1 MDEKLKLIARVS
13 NVAVTLSL
21 DGSEA
26 LESLPTDQF
35 KRLCT
40 DAGVSDSEEAHEV
53 VGLVFGTD
61 LFGSS
66 VAIESLR
73 LSAGGDHVRD
83 LAKML
88 YSIWLLD
95 ATREGAD
102 KGYNFI
108 QMGRMFDKGQTGEF
122 AQPFSEWIGN
132 GITSDLR
139 DALMPVIDKVEGSP
153 AAEPERQEPAD
164 QPAEDGT
171 GSEAHDTEADTESK
185 ADAETDTEAKDD
197 TEADSEDNAGTS
209 DTESKADTEADAE
222 DTAETSDTKSDTES
236 KTDAVTEAHDT
247 VTETHSVEAETS
259 NAEATT
265 SDDGT
270 VTETPADVTERH
282 GTTDQPSDDSAQGT
296 IDAGE
301 DGQSSNDGNEK
312 PAVPG
317 PANDFDELD
326 DVSDDDAE
334 GPLQAV
340 RDALLTTTKL
350 PPYDDMDEGSVDPV
364 DIDGSD
370 DDLVD
375 SLGLGED
382 DDGDDGD
389 NPTTV
394 LNRAA
399 HMASSEKKFYRSVN
413 RMKNIFS
420 DGPRPGLSDEE

>member
-108 QMGRMFDKGQTGEF
+108 QMGRMFDKGRTDEF

-132 GITSDLR
+132 DLASDLR
-139 DALMPVIDKVEGSP
+139 GALMPVIGKVEGSP

-197 TEADSEDNAGTS
+197 TEADSEDNAETS

-222 DTAETSDTKSDTES
+222 DTAETSDTKSGIES
-236 KTDAVTEAHDT
+236 KTDAVTETHDT
-247 VTETHSVEAETS
+247 VTEAHSVEAEAS
-259 NAEATT
+259 NADAEA

-270 VTETPADVTERH
+270 VTERH

-312 PAVPG
+312 PAVPE

-334 GPLQAV
+334 GPSQAV

-364 DIDGSD
+364 GIDGSD

-394 LNRAA
+394 LNWAA

>member
-139 DALMPVIDKVEGSP
+139 DALMPVIGKVEGSP

-171 GSEAHDTEADTESK
+171 GSEAHDTEAD
-185 ADAETDTEAKDD
+185 
-197 TEADSEDNAGTS
+197 SEDNAETS

-247 VTETHSVEAETS
+247 VTEAHSVEAEAS
-259 NAEATT
+259 NVDAEA

-270 VTETPADVTERH
+270 VTETPANVTERH

-301 DGQSSNDGNEK
+301 DGQSSNDGNEE
-312 PAVPG
+312 PAVPE
-317 PANDFDELD
+317 PADDFDELD
-326 DVSDDDAE
+326 DASDDDAE
-334 GPLQAV
+334 DPSQAI
-340 RDALLTTTKL
+340 RDELLTTTKL

>member
-21 DGSEA
+21 DGSDA
-26 LESLPTDQF
+26 LESLPADQF

-132 GITSDLR
+132 DLASGLR
-139 DALMPVIDKVEGSP
+139 DALAPVIGKVDGSP
-153 AAEPERQEPAD
+153 VVNHRHEPVD
-164 QPAEDGT
+164 QPDEDST
-171 GSEAHDTEADTESK
+171 ESEAHDTEADTESK
-185 ADAETDTEAKDD
+185 DDTKADAE
-197 TEADSEDNAGTS
+197 DNAETS
-209 DTESKADTEADAE
+209 DTESKADTESKTDTKADAE
-222 DTAETSDTKSDTES
+222 DTAETYDTKSDTES

-247 VTETHSVEAETS
+247 VTETHDTVTEAHSVEAEAS
-259 NAEATT
+259 NADAEA

-270 VTETPADVTERH
+270 VTETPDNVTEQH
-282 GTTDQPSDDSAQGT
+282 ETADQPSDDSAQGST
-296 IDAGE
+296 DAE
-301 DGQSSNDGNEK
+301 SDEQ

-317 PANDFDELD
+317 PADDFDELD
-326 DVSDDDAE
+326 DASDDDAE
-334 GPLQAV
+334 GPSQAV

-364 DIDGSD
+364 GIDGSD

>member
-108 QMGRMFDKGQTGEF
+108 QMGRMFDKGQTDEF

-132 GITSDLR
+132 DLASDLR
-139 DALMPVIDKVEGSP
+139 DALMPVIGKVEGSP

-171 GSEAHDTEADTESK
+171 ESEAHDTK
-185 ADAETDTEAKDD
+185 ADSEDNAETSDTEAKDD

-247 VTETHSVEAETS
+247 VTEAHSVEAEAS
-259 NAEATT
+259 NVDAEA

-270 VTETPADVTERH
+270 VTETPANVTERH

-317 PANDFDELD
+317 PADDFDELD
-326 DVSDDDAE
+326 DASDDDAE
-334 GPLQAV
+334 GPSQAV

>member
-40 DAGVSDSEEAHEV
+40 DVGVSDSEEAHEV

-132 GITSDLR
+132 DLASDLR
-139 DALMPVIDKVEGSP
+139 DALMPVIGKVEGSP
-153 AAEPERQEPAD
+153 AAKPERQAPAD
-164 QPAEDGT
+164 QPDEAGT
-171 GSEAHDTEADTESK
+171 ESEAHDTEADTESK
-185 ADAETDTEAKDD
+185 DD
-197 TEADSEDNAGTS
+197 TKADSEDNAETS

-247 VTETHSVEAETS
+247 VTETHDTVTEAHSVEAEAS
-259 NAEATT
+259 NADAEA

-270 VTETPADVTERH
+270 VTETPDNVTERH
-282 GTTDQPSDDSAQGT
+282 ETADQPSDDSAQGST
-296 IDAGE
+296 DAE
-301 DGQSSNDGNEK
+301 SDEQ

-317 PANDFDELD
+317 PADDFDELD
-326 DVSDDDAE
+326 DASADDAE
-334 GPLQAV
+334 GPSQAV

-364 DIDGSD
+364 GIDGSD

-399 HMASSEKKFYRSVN
+399 HMASSEKRFYRSVN

>member
-132 GITSDLR
+132 DLASDLH
-139 DALMPVIDKVEGSP
+139 DALAPVIGKVDGSP
-153 AAEPERQEPAD
+153 VAEPERQEPAD
-164 QPAEDGT
+164 QPDEAGT
-171 GSEAHDTEADTESK
+171 ESEAHDTEADTE
-185 ADAETDTEAKDD
+185 
-197 TEADSEDNAGTS
+197 DNAETS
-209 DTESKADTEADAE
+209 DTESKADTESKTDTEADAE
-222 DTAETSDTKSDTES
+222 DTAETSDTESKADTES

-247 VTETHSVEAETS
+247 VTETHDTVTEAHSVEAEAS
-259 NAEATT
+259 NADAEA

-270 VTETPADVTERH
+270 VTETPDNVTEQH
-282 GTTDQPSDDSAQGT
+282 ETADQPSDDSAQGST
-296 IDAGE
+296 NAESDE
-301 DGQSSNDGNEK
+301 Q

-317 PANDFDELD
+317 PADDFDELD
-326 DVSDDDAE
+326 DASDDDAE
-334 GPLQAV
+334 GPSQAV

-364 DIDGSD
+364 GIDGSD

-399 HMASSEKKFYRSVN
+399 HMASSEKRFYRSVN

>member
-26 LESLPTDQF
+26 LESLPPDQF

-53 VGLVFGTD
+53 VKLVCGTD
-61 LFGSS
+61 LFGST
-66 VAIESLR
+66 ATIESLR
-73 LSAGGDHVRD
+73 LSVGRDHVRD

-88 YSIWLLD
+88 YSGWLLD
-95 ATREGAD
+95 ATREGVSKNYD
-102 KGYNFI
+102 FV
-108 QMGRMFDKGQTGEF
+108 MMSRLFEEGRASEF
-122 AQPFSEWIGN
+122 AQPFSAWIGN
-132 GITSDLR
+132 DLTSDLR
-139 DALMPVIDKVEGSP
+139 DALAPVIGKVEGSP
-153 AAEPERQEPAD
+153 AAEPERHEPVD
-164 QPAEDGT
+164 QPDEDST
-171 GSEAHDTEADTESK
+171 ESEAHDTEADTESK
-185 ADAETDTEAKDD
+185 DD
-197 TEADSEDNAGTS
+197 TKADSEDNAETS
-209 DTESKADTEADAE
+209 DTESKADTESKTDTEADAE

-247 VTETHSVEAETS
+247 VTETHDTVTEAHSVEAEAS
-259 NAEATT
+259 NADAEA

-270 VTETPADVTERH
+270 VTETPDNVTERH
-282 GTTDQPSDDSAQGT
+282 ETADQPSDDSAQGST
-296 IDAGE
+296 DAE
-301 DGQSSNDGNEK
+301 SDEQ

-317 PANDFDELD
+317 PADDFDELD
-326 DVSDDDAE
+326 DASDDDAE
-334 GPLQAV
+334 GPSQAV

-364 DIDGSD
+364 GIDGSD

-375 SLGLGED
+375 SLGLGKD

-399 HMASSEKKFYRSVN
+399 HMASSEKRFYRSVN

>member
-13 NVAVTLSL
+13 NVAVTLSF
-21 DGSEA
+21 DDSEI
-26 LESLPTDQF
+26 LESLPPDQF

-88 YSIWLLD
+88 YSGWLLD
-95 ATREGAD
+95 ATREGVSKNYD
-102 KGYNFI
+102 FV
-108 QMGRMFDKGQTGEF
+108 MMSRLFEEGRASEF
-122 AQPFSEWIGN
+122 AQPFSAWIGN
-132 GITSDLR
+132 DLTSDLR
-139 DALMPVIDKVEGSP
+139 DALMPVIGKVEGSP

-171 GSEAHDTEADTESK
+171 GSKAHDTEADTESK

-222 DTAETSDTKSDTES
+222 DTAETSDTKSGIES
-236 KTDAVTEAHDT
+236 KTDT
-247 VTETHSVEAETS
+247 VTETHDTVTEAHSVEAEAS
-259 NAEATT
+259 NVDAEA

-312 PAVPG
+312 PAVPE

-334 GPLQAV
+334 GPSQAV